1 MKLKMFLML
10 WAISVAHK
18 KMYHINIIDLLEPPF
33 SAGSYLQQAHL
44 ATATALWEFNLEKN
58 L

>member
-1 MKLKMFLML
+1 MGNKCCPQ
-10 WAISVAHK
+10 

-44 ATATALWEFNLEKN
+44 ATATALWKFNLEKEI
-58 L
+58 